1 MPESDS
7 RYVLG
12 LGVFGDRALDLMRLM
27 VKGAAFPR
35 RQQTGYVAA
44 EDATNANALIA
55 DFKEKDYDNG
65 YNSYGYCYVGSD
77 DVIKE
82 LSADRKG
89 FILQEIH

>member
-1 MPESDS
+1 MYKVYLIRPSLE
-7 RYVLG
+7 YEG
-12 LGVFGDRALDLMRLM
+12 FALI
-27 VKGAAFPR
+27 
-35 RQQTGYVAA
+35 AA
-44 EDATNANALIA
+44 EDAVNANELIA

-89 FILQEIH
+89 FILQDIY